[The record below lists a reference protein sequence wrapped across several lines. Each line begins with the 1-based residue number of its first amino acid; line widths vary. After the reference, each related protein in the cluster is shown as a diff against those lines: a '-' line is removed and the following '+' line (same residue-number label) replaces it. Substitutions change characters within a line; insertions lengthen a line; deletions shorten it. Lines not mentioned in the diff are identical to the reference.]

1 MEKILKINYATGTL
15 VCVDSFRAEMKGVH
29 AVLGGG
35 VSFSFW
41 GQSLFEGYLQCI
53 LVGV

>member
-35 VSFSFW
+35 SIVFLLGS
-41 GQSLFEGYLQCI
+41 I
-53 LVGV
+53 VV